1 MGTRTITKAIDVDAP
16 PERVWDVLLDD
27 ATYRQWTAEFMAG
40 SYAETDWQE
49 GSRVRFLTPDGS
61 GIAGQIVA
69 SDRPALLDIRYDGQV
84 IEGKEDYDS
93 PEAQELRGAHETYR
107 LSEQDGGTSLAIASD
122 MAEAYY
128 ADMSEA
134 WQRALA
140 KVKALAEAS

>member
-1 MGTRTITKAIDVDAP
+1 MPLKTIEQTMTISASR
-16 PERVWDVLLDD
+16 ERVWDVLLSEE
-27 ATYRQWTAEFMAG
+27 YFPQWTAEFMEG